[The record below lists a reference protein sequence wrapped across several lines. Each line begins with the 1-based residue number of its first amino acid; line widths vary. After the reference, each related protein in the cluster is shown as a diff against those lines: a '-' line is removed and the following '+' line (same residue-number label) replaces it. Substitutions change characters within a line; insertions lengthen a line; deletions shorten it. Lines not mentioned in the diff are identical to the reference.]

1 MTYAMYLVT
10 ARIWGLAIRLV
21 ATGPIRWLAG
31 HGVDRSRDLIGTLTA
46 AFNEAGPSLIALPID
61 YRENGELTR
70 LPTPSL

>member
-1 MTYAMYLVT
+1 VTYAMNLVT

-31 HGVDRSRDLIGTLTA
+31 PGIDHSRDLIGTRTT
-46 AFNEAGPSLIALPID
+46 AFNEAGPSLIAPPID

-70 LPTPSL
+70 LPPPSL